1 MSSEEVSDV
10 EKVVAEEVVDEEV
23 VEEVDV
29 DSLPPRKRKKH
40 LYRKKLNAMFD
51 QYKKILIIQVDNV
64 GSYQMQKVRI
74 ALRGKAIMLL
84 GKNTM
89 IRSVIRERK
98 EEKLDALLPYIVQNM
113 GFVFTN
119 GNMKEIRTTIEENK
133 VPAAARVGSIA
144 PSSVFVPPGPT
155 GMDPGQTAFFQTLGI
170 ATKIERG
177 NITIVSEVE
186 FVKAGDKVTSSHVV
200 LLSRL
205 KILPFFYSIVVSD
218 VYDDGSVFS
227 PQVLDLSTDDILGKF
242 VTGASKIAA
251 LGFEIGYPTAA
262 SVPFQVRY
270 AFRKIVALSLESGY
284 DFKEATDFASAG
296 TVVAA
301 PVEKKE
307 AVAAVVEEETES
319 SSGGALFGMGDEEE
333 SEYEEEEEEEEDA

>member
-1 MSSEEVSDV
+1 MSSDEVSDV
-10 EKVVAEEVVDEEV
+10 EKVVVDQ
-23 VEEVDV
+23 VEEVDEF
-29 DSLPPRKRKKH
+29 DIDDLAPRKRKKY

-51 QYKKILIIQVDNV
+51 AYKKILIIQVDNV
-64 GSYQMQKVRI
+64 GSYQMQKVRM
-74 ALRGKAIMLL
+74 ALRSSDAVMVM

-89 IRSVIRERK
+89 IRSVIRERN
-98 EEKLDALLPYIVQNM
+98 EPKLNNLLPYVVQNM

-119 GNMKEIRTTIEENK
+119 GNMKAIRTTIEENK
-133 VPAAARVGSIA
+133 VPAAARVGSFA

-155 GMDPGQTAFFQTLGI
+155 GMDPGQTGFFQTLGI
-170 ATKIERG
+170 STKIERG

-200 LLSRL
+200 LLNKL

-227 PQVLDLSTDDILGKF
+227 PQVLDLSTEDILGK
-242 VTGASKIAA
+242 VVLGASKVAA
-251 LGFEIGYPTAA
+251 LGFEIAYPTAA

-270 AFRKIVALSLESGY
+270 AFRNIVALSLESGY
-284 DFKEATDFASAG
+284 DFKEATDYASAG
-296 TVVAA
+296 TVVAVA
-301 PVEKKE
+301 VVATE
-307 AVAAVVEEETES
+307 AKAAVVEEETES
-319 SSGGALFGMGDEEE
+319 SSGGALFGMGDDEE